1 MLASYIYGIAIHLL
15 RPKMIHIYHLNIF
28 GGTILYND
36 HTVSFQTHH
45 LVLEVYNCS
54 ILNKSLALL
63 FSDSLLF
70 IAILWCIAILWYHL
84 QFANLVSQSLDQ
96 FLLQIIGSWCDCQ
109 INSSVQLNDLHYNLG
124 QDLAIKYKKSFSFY
138 YAYDNC
144 RTLLATNKL

>member
-36 HTVSFQTHH
+36 HTVSFQTHP

-54 ILNKSLALL
+54 SYINKSLALL

-70 IAILWCIAILWYHL
+70 IAIL
-84 QFANLVSQSLDQ
+84 
-96 FLLQIIGSWCDCQ
+96 
-109 INSSVQLNDLHYNLG
+109 
-124 QDLAIKYKKSFSFY
+124 
-138 YAYDNC
+138 
-144 RTLLATNKL
+144 